1 MKHCAKAVSALL
13 RFREAAMHLSHS
25 ILSYFSKFGQKKPDT
40 EFMPEVDGTMLED
53 SPRLARITV
62 WVACLLLLT
71 ALGWAK
77 FAVLDEVTMGEG
89 KAIPS
94 SKIQVIQNLEGGI
107 VAEIFVREGQLVNKG
122 DILLRLDDTRFISNR
137 GESDADRMSLTARLI
152 RLQAEAEGKELVMP
166 AEIVEKTP
174 QLAKD
179 ETALYESR
187 QQRLQSEQRTL
198 NEQLR
203 QKTQELAEFSS
214 KQQQYRSSLAL
225 IQQEL
230 NMSQPLVSTGAIS
243 EVEILRLR
251 RSAVEMRG
259 EMDATTLAIPRAEAA
274 VSEIKSKMQE
284 SEYAFRS
291 DAFKELNEVRTQLQK
306 LTATSVAI
314 EDRVSRT
321 TVMSPVHGIIKQLKV
336 NTIGGVVQ
344 PGSDLLEIVPLENNL
359 LIEAKV
365 RPQDVAFLHPG
376 QKAMVKFSAYDYT
389 IYGGLKANLELI
401 SADTITDDK
410 GNSFYLIQVRTE
422 KNHLGTDEHPLL
434 IIPGMIATVD
444 IITGQKSV
452 LDYLLKPVLKA
463 RTEALRE
470 R

>member
-1 MKHCAKAVSALL
+1 MELSQSL
-13 RFREAAMHLSHS
+13 REYVTQWR
-25 ILSYFSKFGQKKPDT
+25 QKPDT
-40 EFMPEVDGTMLED
+40 EFMPEVDGTLLED
-53 SPRLARITV
+53 SPTLARITV
-62 WVACLLLLT
+62 WLVSLLLLT
-71 ALGWAK
+71 ALVWAK
-77 FAVLDEVTMGEG
+77 FAVLEEVTMGEG

-122 DILLRLDDTRFISNR
+122 DVLLRLDDTRFLSNR
-137 GESDADRMSLTARLI
+137 GESDADRMALTARLE
-152 RLQAEAEGKELVMP
+152 RLQAEAAGRPLEMP
-166 AEIVEKTP
+166 AEITLKAP
-174 QLAKD
+174 QLVED
-179 ETALYESR
+179 ELALYNSR
-187 QQRLQSEQRTL
+187 QDRLHSEQRTL

-214 KQQQYRSSLAL
+214 KQQQYRSSLGL

-230 NMSQPLVSTGAIS
+230 NMSQPLVSSGAIS

-259 EMDATTLAIPRAEAA
+259 SLDATTLAIPRAQAGI
-274 VSEIKSKMQE
+274 SEIKSKMEE
-284 SEYAFRS
+284 SELAFRS
-291 DAFKELNEVRTQLQK
+291 DAFKELNEVRTELQK
-306 LTATSVAI
+306 ITASSLAI

-321 TVMSPVHGIIKQLKV
+321 TVQSPVHGIIKQLKV

-344 PGSDLLEIVPLENNL
+344 PGSDLLEIVPLEDNL

-401 SADTITDDK
+401 SADTITDEE
-410 GNSFYLIQVRTE
+410 GNSFYLIQVRTD
-422 KNHLGTDEHPLL
+422 KNHLGSDAHPLL

-444 IITGQKSV
+444 IITGEKSV

-463 RTEALRE
+463 RAEALRE

>member
-1 MKHCAKAVSALL
+1 MELSQSL
-13 RFREAAMHLSHS
+13 REYVTQWR
-25 ILSYFSKFGQKKPDT
+25 QKPDT
-40 EFMPEVDGTMLED
+40 EFMPEVDGTLLED
-53 SPRLARITV
+53 SPTLARITV
-62 WVACLLLLT
+62 WLVSLLLLT
-71 ALGWAK
+71 ALVWAK
-77 FAVLDEVTMGEG
+77 FAVLEEVTMGEG

-122 DILLRLDDTRFISNR
+122 DVLLRLDDTRFLSNR
-137 GESDADRMSLTARLI
+137 GESDADRMALTARLE
-152 RLQAEAEGKELVMP
+152 RLQAEAAGRPLEMP
-166 AEIVEKTP
+166 TEITLKAP
-174 QLAKD
+174 QLVED
-179 ETALYESR
+179 ELALYNSR
-187 QQRLQSEQRTL
+187 QDRLHSEQRTL

-214 KQQQYRSSLAL
+214 KQQQYRSSLGL

-230 NMSQPLVSTGAIS
+230 NMSQPLVSSGAIS

-259 EMDATTLAIPRAEAA
+259 SLDATTLAIPRAQAGI
-274 VSEIKSKMQE
+274 SEIKSKMEE
-284 SEYAFRS
+284 SELAFRS
-291 DAFKELNEVRTQLQK
+291 DAFKELNEVRTELQK
-306 LTATSVAI
+306 ITASSLAI

-321 TVMSPVHGIIKQLKV
+321 TVQSPVHGIIKQLKV

-344 PGSDLLEIVPLENNL
+344 PGSDLLEIVPLEDNL

-401 SADTITDDK
+401 SADTITDEE
-410 GNSFYLIQVRTE
+410 GNSFYLIQVRTN
-422 KNHLGTDEHPLL
+422 KNHLGSDAHPLL

-444 IITGQKSV
+444 IITGEKSV

-463 RTEALRE
+463 RAEALRE

>member
-1 MKHCAKAVSALL
+1 MMELSQSL
-13 RFREAAMHLSHS
+13 REYVTQWR
-25 ILSYFSKFGQKKPDT
+25 QKPDT
-40 EFMPEVDGTMLED
+40 EFMPEVDGTLLED
-53 SPRLARITV
+53 SPTLARITV
-62 WVACLLLLT
+62 WLVSLLLLV
-71 ALGWAK
+71 ALIWAK
-77 FAVLDEVTMGEG
+77 FAVLEEVTMGEG

-122 DILLRLDDTRFISNR
+122 DVLLRLDDTRFLSNR
-137 GESDADRMSLTARLI
+137 GESDADRMALTARLE
-152 RLQAEAEGKELVMP
+152 RLQAEAEGLPLEMP
-166 AEIVEKTP
+166 AEITLKAP
-174 QLAKD
+174 QLVED
-179 ETALYESR
+179 ELALYNSR
-187 QQRLQSEQRTL
+187 QDRLHSEQRTL

-214 KQQQYRSSLAL
+214 KQQQYRSSLGL

-230 NMSQPLVSTGAIS
+230 NMSQPLVSSGAIS

-259 EMDATTLAIPRAEAA
+259 SLDATTLAIPRAQAGI
-274 VSEIKSKMQE
+274 SEIKSKMEE
-284 SEYAFRS
+284 SELAFRS
-291 DAFKELNEVRTQLQK
+291 DAFKELNEVRTELQK
-306 LTATSVAI
+306 ITASSLAI

-321 TVMSPVHGIIKQLKV
+321 TVQSPVHGIIKQLKV

-344 PGSDLLEIVPLENNL
+344 PGSDLLEIVPLEDNL

-401 SADTITDDK
+401 SADTITDEE
-410 GNSFYLIQVRTE
+410 GNSFYLIQVRTD
-422 KNHLGTDEHPLL
+422 KNHLGSDAHPLL

-444 IITGQKSV
+444 IITGEKSV

-463 RTEALRE
+463 RAEALRE